1 MAEQQQ
7 KETFIEPTN
16 YTDPVVWHDP
26 VIEKSGITKLY
37 EPENAE
43 GGKVEEGTNVSG
55 NHKDFDTTKVD
66 AIYHPII
73 QVNSR
78 VLDNNNIKSMTIFYD
93 DFFPT
98 ISLVV
103 RDYSKYIQAT
113 NITQMN
119 NEIKVI
125 MISAVDGTYKPIT
138 LRFYIYDS
146 FISGET
152 VTFYASYKFL
162 PFYKEHLKQIVFP
175 GCSKCNM
182 QEKRQPTTW
191 EYLHKIAL
199 ETGLG
204 FASTDK
210 CKDIED
216 RLPRII
222 QSRRYHEFIMDQIRF
237 GGLDENSI
245 FDVWVDLYGYI
256 TMVNLSWIFSQEIN
270 YKQLS
275 IIAILGVLTT
285 SNNTPQPKG
294 EKVFRTITNYNMM
307 GYPTNMEI
315 ESYDTKVN
323 NDVVWKGTLTKYKGF
338 SPRGVRDGASN
349 NYANE
354 DIIIQQNSGD
364 GSFLEEYESEY
375 TYVNIEPNAIL
386 TNKQK
391 IYRDSFLA
399 KHRERYL
406 IVKLKTYNLGFQRGT
421 LINVAIFE
429 ADGKIKHKL
438 LTSSTNVEGPN
449 EKIEFDDNDKKKE
462 ILNVVENASIMVP
475 NESLSG
481 IYYIDG
487 MKFEYNY
494 SIGKIEQSL
503 ILIKK
508 GNLDGIDNLHTYSRL
523 SK

>member
-1 MAEQQQ
+1 MAEEQ

-16 YTDPVVWHDP
+16 YTDPVIWHDP
-26 VIEKSGITKLY
+26 TIEKPTIARLY
-37 EPENAE
+37 QPENAE
-43 GGKVEEGTNVSG
+43 HGAIEDGEAVKGMSE
-55 NHKDFDTTKVD
+55 DFDTTKVD
-66 AIYHPII
+66 AIYHPVI

-78 VLDNNNIKSMTIFYD
+78 VLDNNNIKSMTIFYN

-103 RDYSKYIQAT
+103 KDYSKYIQAT

-119 NEIKVI
+119 NEIKVV
-125 MISAVDGTYKPIT
+125 MISAVDGTYKPVT

-162 PFYKEHLKQIVFP
+162 PFNKEYLKQIVFP
-175 GCSKCNM
+175 GCTKCNM

-204 FASTDK
+204 FASTQN
-210 CKDIED
+210 CKDIDD

-256 TMVNLSWIFSQEIN
+256 TMVNLPWIFSQEISD
-270 YKQLS
+270 KQLS
-275 IIAILGVLTT
+275 ILAVTGVLTT
-285 SNNTPQPKG
+285 SNNTPQPKAM
-294 EKVFRTITNYNMM
+294 KVFRTISNYNMM
-307 GYPTNMEI
+307 SLPSNMEI
-315 ESYDTKVN
+315 ESYETKVD
-323 NDVVWKGTLTKYKGF
+323 NDIVWKGTLTRYKGF
-338 SPRGVRDGASN
+338 SPRGVRDGSSN
-349 NYANE
+349 SYANE
-354 DIIIQQNSGD
+354 DVIIQQNSGD

-375 TYVNIEPNAIL
+375 TYVNIEPNVLL
-386 TNKQK
+386 TNRQK
-391 IYRDSFLA
+391 IYRDAFLA

-406 IVKLKTYNLGFQRGT
+406 TVKLKTYNLGFQRGT

-438 LTSSTNVEGPN
+438 LTSSTNVNGPN
-449 EKIEFDDNDKKKE
+449 EKIEFDDNDQKKA
-462 ILNVVENASIMVP
+462 ILSVVENESIMVP

-494 SIGKIEQSL
+494 STGKIDQYL

-508 GNLDGIDNLHTYSRL
+508 GNVDGIDNLHTYSRL